1 MQTNEI
7 ELTAFGPEYLEAA
20 IRLSRQA
27 GWPHRL
33 EDWQMAL
40 ALSEGIVAVEDGRVV
55 GTVLVTPYKR
65 DCATINMVIVDEAAR
80 SRPRS
85 QADGRRIPDRR
96 RPAAP
101 AGGDG
106 RRPAAL

>member
-33 EDWQMAL
+33 EDWQMAF
-40 ALSEGIVAVEDGRVV
+40 A
-55 GTVLVTPYKR
+55 
-65 DCATINMVIVDEAAR
+65 
-80 SRPRS
+80 
-85 QADGRRIPDRR
+85 
-96 RPAAP
+96 
-101 AGGDG
+101 
-106 RRPAAL
+106 